1 MSKNVIKTRTTASTR
16 NTAKTRMPTA
26 RNGNALQDT
35 TKNMRQEEERRS
47 CNQVTNKGPCRL
59 PV

>member
-1 MSKNVIKTRTTASTR
+1 MSKNVIKTRKTASTR

-35 TKNMRQEEERRS
+35 TKNMRQEEE
-47 CNQVTNKGPCRL
+47 
-59 PV
+59 